1 VYTLRIPRMEIIIC
15 VLASRSSS
23 INGLGGSESCLAG
36 KGNAPLRKTL
46 PLHHSYRS
54 DSAGLTLAAR
64 RAGK

>member
-1 VYTLRIPRMEIIIC
+1 MEIMFC
-15 VLASRSSS
+15 VLASRPSS
-23 INGLGGSESCLAG
+23 INGLGESESRLAG

-46 PLHHSYRS
+46 PLLHSYLS